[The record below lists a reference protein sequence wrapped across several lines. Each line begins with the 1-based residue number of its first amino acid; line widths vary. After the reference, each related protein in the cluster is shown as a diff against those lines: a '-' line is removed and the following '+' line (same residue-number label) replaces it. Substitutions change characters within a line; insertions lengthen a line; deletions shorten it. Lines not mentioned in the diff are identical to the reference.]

1 VEFRRITAL
10 PPYVFAEIDR
20 LKLEL
25 RRAGEDVIDLGF
37 GNRDIESP
45 TAAVEK
51 LGEAARIPSNHTATR
66 RAGESRSCGRRSAAS
81 TRRPFGV
88 ALTLCGLFF
97 RAPPY
102 LHTCTART

>member
-1 VEFRRITAL
+1 MEFRRITAL

-51 LGEAARIPSNHTATR
+51 LP
-66 RAGESRSCGRRSAAS
+66 
-81 TRRPFGV
+81 RRPLIG
-88 ALTLCGLFF
+88 A
-97 RAPPY
+97 RAPKRQSAKAPAAG
-102 LHTCTART
+102 LTAQ